1 MILDQRGNYI
11 IPVTSESTCKLNDS
25 TFDPVMF
32 FPILGCQ
39 SRKFRIYRV
48 EWVEWFRSGQNVCV
62 TSLNIHFC
70 GHFSRHISG
79 SHFCRPT
86 HLLRSVEKTGDEW
99 CHLNRGSPKVVSQ
112 DSLDVI
118 QRGQPAQLHWK
129 DFFTL
134 PLPPICKKKWLI
146 LRGKTTTVMVPF
158 PASHLGLPEG
168 VSYIFIHFSMKSYR
182 KRTGYLRAISTCCWQ
197 NPAPAAVKRNIP
209 WLTMFSPVVNRIFSH
224 QP

>member
-86 HLLRSVEKTGDEW
+86 HLLRSVEKTGDEC

-134 PLPPICKKKWLI
+134 PYAKKKWLI
-146 LRGKTTTVMVPF
+146 LRGKTTIYCHGSFSSQPSWFTKRC
-158 PASHLGLPEG
+158 
-168 VSYIFIHFSMKSYR
+168 FIHFSMKSYR

>member
-86 HLLRSVEKTGDEW
+86 HLLRSVEKTGDEC

-134 PLPPICKKKWLI
+134 PYAKKNGRFWEAKQLLSWFL
-146 LRGKTTTVMVPF
+146 F
-158 PASHLGLPEG
+158 QPAILGLPEG
-168 VSYIFIHFSMKSYR
+168 VSYISQWNPESYR